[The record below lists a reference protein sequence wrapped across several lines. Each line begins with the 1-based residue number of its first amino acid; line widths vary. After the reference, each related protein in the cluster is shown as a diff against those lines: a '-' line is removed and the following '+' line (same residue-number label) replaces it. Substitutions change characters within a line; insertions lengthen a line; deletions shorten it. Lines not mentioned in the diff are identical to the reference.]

1 MAVASTPPVLG
12 PIPASAAF
20 EVIEQPAGYLNRGL
34 LNEDEALKLIL
45 AGVSSSNFSGSSSN
59 AESPMGTPK
68 SPPPIKQPK
77 NLVQKSISSS
87 PVVQS
92 FHTTAD
98 QNFTAEKN
106 PEGKIENILQQQQQ
120 NEDNE
125 HTVDLYNDFNEQSSP
140 LTQDLGTVRST
151 DFTEKETE
159 LVEKLD
165 ENYDDE
171 DDEDDPDVDIYRR
184 KSSSCEKDQN
194 PDAISVNEMEEAFDT
209 SCPSMIKND
218 DVEDAGFDD
227 SERSGAA
234 LSQNTFRTEISK
246 RSSVVASGGL
256 GSSKSSSSA
265 GSSVTLAV
273 PYLAGLFT
281 LSLCSRTYE
290 KSAIIYMGKS
300 H

>member
-1 MAVASTPPVLG
+1 MASTPPVLG
-12 PIPASAAF
+12 PVPASAAF

-68 SPPPIKQPK
+68 SPPSIKQPK
-77 NLVQKSISSS
+77 NLVQKSFSSS

-92 FHTTAD
+92 FQASAD

-106 PEGKIENILQQQQQ
+106 PEEKIEDFLQQQQEQ
-120 NEDNE
+120 HEENE
-125 HTVDLYNDFNEQSSP
+125 HTIDVYNDNP
-140 LTQDLGTVRST
+140 PTQDLETIRSST

-165 ENYDDE
+165 QNEEDDE
-171 DDEDDPDVDIYRR
+171 EDEDDPDVDIYRR

-194 PDAISVNEMEEAFDT
+194 PDAMSVNEIEEAFNTCHNIND
-209 SCPSMIKND
+209 D
-218 DVEDAGFDD
+218 DVEDAGFDN
-227 SERSGAA
+227 SESSGAA
-234 LSQNTFRTEISK
+234 LSGPQDAFITEISK
-246 RSSVVASGGL
+246 RSSVVA
-256 GSSKSSSSA
+256 SSKSSSSA

-273 PYLAGLFT
+273 PYLAGLF
-281 LSLCSRTYE
+281 
-290 KSAIIYMGKS
+290 
-300 H
+300 

>member
-68 SPPPIKQPK
+68 SPPSIKQPK
-77 NLVQKSISSS
+77 NLVQKSFSSS

-92 FHTTAD
+92 FQASAD

-106 PEGKIENILQQQQQ
+106 PEEKIEDFLQQQQEQ
-120 NEDNE
+120 HEENE
-125 HTVDLYNDFNEQSSP
+125 HTIDVYNDNP
-140 LTQDLGTVRST
+140 PTQDLETIRSST

-165 ENYDDE
+165 QNEEDDE
-171 DDEDDPDVDIYRR
+171 EDEDDPYVDIYRR

-194 PDAISVNEMEEAFDT
+194 PDAMSVNEIEEAFNTCHNIND
-209 SCPSMIKND
+209 D
-218 DVEDAGFDD
+218 DVEDAGFDN
-227 SERSGAA
+227 SESSGAA
-234 LSQNTFRTEISK
+234 LSGPQDAFITEISK

-256 GSSKSSSSA
+256 ASSKSSSSA

-273 PYLAGLFT
+273 PYLAGLF
-281 LSLCSRTYE
+281 
-290 KSAIIYMGKS
+290 
-300 H
+300 

>member
-1 MAVASTPPVLG
+1 MAAASTPPVLD
-12 PIPASAAF
+12 PVPASAAF

-77 NLVQKSISSS
+77 NLVQKSVSSS
-87 PVVQS
+87 PVVLQS
-92 FHTTAD
+92 FHTSAD

-106 PEGKIENILQQQQQ
+106 PEGKIEDFSQQQQH
-120 NEDNE
+120 EDNE
-125 HTVDLYNDFNEQSSP
+125 HIIDLYNDFNEQNP
-140 LTQDLGTVRST
+140 APTQDLGTVRST

-165 ENYDDE
+165 ENYDDQE
-171 DDEDDPDVDIYRR
+171 DDDDEDDPDVDIYRR

-194 PDAISVNEMEEAFDT
+194 PDDAISVNEMEEAFNT
-209 SCPSMIKND
+209 CPMIKDD
-218 DVEDAGFDD
+218 DVEDAGFDV
-227 SERSGAA
+227 SESSGAA

-281 LSLCSRTYE
+281 LLCPL
-290 KSAIIYMGKS
+290 K
-300 H
+300 